1 MTRNEI
7 LNTFRQLSMSQ
18 GFYGRLL
25 RDMETNEELAEEVL
39 SKLEGKNF
47 RDAVDL
53 VMYIEG

>member
-25 RDMETNEELAEEVL
+25 RDMKTNKEFADELL
-39 SKLEGKNF
+39 SELEGKNF
-47 RDAVDL
+47 RDAVEL